1 MKEGGCFRCRKKGH
15 VSKDCPTF
23 PSSTPVTSQR
33 KNNPFQSSRIR
44 VAVAAPAP
52 PMTPDTATAAAR
64 YADQIRTLVQG
75 IPKDLK
81 SDVFDKLAEA
91 GFS

>member
-1 MKEGGCFRCRKKGH
+1 MKEGGCFRCRKKRH
-15 VSKDCPTF
+15 VSKDCPIF
-23 PSSTPVTSQR
+23 PSSTPSMSQR
-33 KNNPFQSSRIR
+33 KNNPFQSSCIR
-44 VAVAAPAP
+44 VADAAPA

-81 SDVFDKLAEA
+81 SDVFDELAEA